1 MKINS
6 YSVPTIVVNNKITG
20 DRVGCVLFSYE
31 DLLSEVINDYYA
43 KGGQKEMTF
52 LHVHDGGRLLAHCEK
67 SFVDA
72 HVLIRSRNRMKDGPI
87 THPFFLFEEPFAGD
101 FIEQR

>member
-43 KGGQKEMTF
+43 KGGLEERFLVGGPHALRKE
-52 LHVHDGGRLLAHCEK
+52 LRRC
-67 SFVDA
+67 S
-72 HVLIRSRNRMKDGPI
+72 
-87 THPFFLFEEPFAGD
+87 
-101 FIEQR
+101 